1 MATSTFTFGRKSTT
15 YSAPL
20 YNSVCPFCRPN
31 PFTSVTVIPCTPI
44 DESASRTSSS
54 LKGLM
59 IAVTSFIGVPW
70 LERLADRE
78 HDRALAGVLRLTA
91 AGIKEAVRLDGCAA
105 TAFRVGVYVR
115 ESEHPAAE
123 VLGDAELPVV
133 VARVAEVLDI
143 EMPEVADQTPAAAEI
158 PGSAEVD
165 VARILGIGEGEGVVD
180 RPKILSHKH

>member
-1 MATSTFTFGRKSTT
+1 
-15 YSAPL
+15 
-20 YNSVCPFCRPN
+20 
-31 PFTSVTVIPCTPI
+31 
-44 DESASRTSSS
+44 
-54 LKGLM
+54 GLM

-91 AGIKEAVRLDGCAA
+91 AGIEEAVRLDGCAA

-158 PGSAEVD
+158 PGSAQVD
-165 VARILGIGEGEGVVD
+165 VARILGIGGGEVVVD
-180 RPKILSHKH
+180 RPELLEAEKHPRAADIDLLVVHLAARDGAGGEVRGGANKSRARGVGSRVVVVDEAGV